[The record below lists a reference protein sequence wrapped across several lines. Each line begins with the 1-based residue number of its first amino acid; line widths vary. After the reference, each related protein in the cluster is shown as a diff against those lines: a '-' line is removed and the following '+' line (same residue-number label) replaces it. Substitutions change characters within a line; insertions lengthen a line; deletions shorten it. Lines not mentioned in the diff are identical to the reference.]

1 MRRHAPAPVR
11 QDGAKVVVTTVTDKT
26 GGSGKR
32 ARKTTQKHMGTVH
45 ECCRE
50 QWKVKLDQCDER
62 QPCNG
67 CEECVFI
74 VDSSS
79 DSW

>member
-1 MRRHAPAPVR
+1 MRRHAPAPVL
-11 QDGAKVVVTTVTDKT
+11 QDGAKVMVTTVTDT
-26 GGSGKR
+26 TDGSGKR
-32 ARKTTQKHMGTVH
+32 ARMRRQRHLGTVR

-62 QPCNG
+62 KKCKG
-67 CEECVFI
+67 CEECVFL

>member
-1 MRRHAPAPVR
+1 MRGHAPAPVL
-11 QDGAKVVVTTVTDKT
+11 QDGAKVMVTTVTNT
-26 GGSGKR
+26 TSGPGKR
-32 ARKTTQKHMGTVH
+32 ARRRRQRHLGTVR

-50 QWKVKLDQCDER
+50 QWKVKLDQCDES

-67 CEECVFI
+67 CEECVFL